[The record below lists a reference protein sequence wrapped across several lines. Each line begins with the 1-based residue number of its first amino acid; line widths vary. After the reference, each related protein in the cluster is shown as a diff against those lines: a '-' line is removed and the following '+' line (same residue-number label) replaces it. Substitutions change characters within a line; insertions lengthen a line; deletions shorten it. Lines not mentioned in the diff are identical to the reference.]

1 MAKKHKHGS
10 EPSSERQLP
19 SLKTVA
25 KAIEAQRQH
34 LAQLQAIVCTNA
46 NLLNESYRFE
56 VGEAD
61 LGYCADVVRDMLGQ
75 VIAALE
81 PLAIAP
87 EQDGP
92 PRDPMML
99 AHKIEAPRQ
108 QLFRAQAVAK
118 AIANLMQ
125 AHQFE
130 KGEANLRVVFHAIAE
145 MMEKAISAL
154 EPLHL
159 GLPIPR

>member
-1 MAKKHKHGS
+1 MAKKDKQGS

-34 LAQLQAIVCTNA
+34 LAQLQAIVGTNA
-46 NLLNESYRFE
+46 NLLHESYRFE

-75 VIAALE
+75 IIAALE
-81 PLAIAP
+81 PLTIAP

-92 PRDPMML
+92 PRDPMTL
-99 AHKIEAPRQ
+99 AHTIEAPRQ
-108 QLFRAQAVAK
+108 QLFRAQAVAE
-118 AIANLMQ
+118 AIENLMQ

-130 KGEANLRVVFHAIAE
+130 KGEANLRVVFHAIVE

-159 GLPIPR
+159 GLPIPK